1 MSNLSDNA
9 KVTILLCSSLALKDD
24 VKPFTAI
31 QWYNL
36 SVKIYKSE
44 LKEPAALLGLS
55 ADELIAKLAISE
67 ADALRITVLLSRS
80 INVAFELQKL
90 ESKGI
95 NVITKSDDDYP
106 KRLIK
111 VLGGRYAPPMLYYS
125 GNLELAKN
133 DCIGIVGSRN
143 IDANGNA
150 MCAEIAQKAALAN
163 ITVVSGGARGVD
175 STSRTVALKN
185 GGACIEFLAD
195 SMAKKIVQGE
205 YIKPILQNRLLVFSV
220 VSPNQ
225 GFLVYS
231 AMDRNKYIYAMAKK
245 TFAIAADLKRGG
257 TWTGVMEALKRK
269 WGYPYVWNTD
279 IYRGNA
285 ELIKAGASPFSNV
298 DELNFSNLDKEEAVN
313 KLTMGNLFTEP
324 YDTETYLVSDNSS
337 EYSQKKVFTSDA
349 IYKVALPIIKDFL
362 KNEHTSKEII
372 EALNI
377 VPKQAEEWLKK
388 AVAEKQII
396 KLTRPVRYIATG
408 DNQEQQCNF
417 ADSN

>member
-67 ADALRITVLLSRS
+67 ADASRITLLLSRS

-95 NVITKSDDDYP
+95 NVITKSDDNYP

-143 IDANGNA
+143 IDDNGKTV
-150 MCAEIAQKAALAN
+150 CATIAQKAALAN

-225 GFLVYS
+225 VFLVYS

-245 TFAIAADLKRGG
+245 TFAIAADLNKGG
-257 TWTGVMEALKRK
+257 TWTGVM
-269 WGYPYVWNTD
+269 D
-279 IYRGNA
+279 IYRGNS
-285 ELIKAGASPFSNV
+285 ELIKAGATPFSNPN
-298 DELNFSNLDKEEAVN
+298 ELDFSNLEQDEAVN
-313 KLTMGNLFTEP
+313 KLTMDNLFAEP
-324 YDTETYLVSDNSS
+324 SDTEAYLVSDNSS
-337 EYSQKKVFTSDA
+337 EYSKEKAFTSDA
-349 IYKVALPIIKDFL
+349 IYKAALPIIKAFL
-362 KNEHTSKEII
+362 KNEHNSKEII
-372 EALNI
+372 EALDI
-377 VPKQAEEWLKK
+377 VPKQAEAWLKK
-388 AVAEKQII
+388 AVAEKQVI
-396 KLTRPVRYIATG
+396 KLTRPVRYIAAE
-408 DNQEQQCNF
+408 DN
-417 ADSN
+417 

>member
-9 KVTILLCSSLALKDD
+9 KVTILLCSSLALKDG
-24 VKPFTAI
+24 VKPFTSI

-67 ADALRITVLLSRS
+67 ADASRITVLLSRS

-95 NVITKSDDDYP
+95 NVITKSDDNYP

-125 GNLELAKN
+125 GNLELSKN

-143 IDANGNA
+143 IDDNGKTV
-150 MCAEIAQKAALAN
+150 CATIAQKAALAN

-225 GFLVYS
+225 VFLVYS

-245 TFAIAADLKRGG
+245 TFAIAADLNKGG
-257 TWTGVMEALKRK
+257 TWTGVMESLKRK
-269 WGYPYVWNTD
+269 WGHPYVWDTD
-279 IYRGNA
+279 IYRGNS
-285 ELIKAGASPFSNV
+285 ELIKAGATPFSNPN
-298 DELNFSNLDKEEAVN
+298 ELDFSNLEQDEAVN
-313 KLTMGNLFTEP
+313 KLTMDNLFAEP
-324 YDTETYLVSDNSS
+324 SDTEAYLVSDNSS
-337 EYSQKKVFTSDA
+337 EYSQEKAFNSDA
-349 IYKVALPIIKDFL
+349 IYKAALPIIKDFL
-362 KNEHTSKEII
+362 ENEHTSKEII
-372 EALNI
+372 EALDI
-377 VPKQAEEWLKK
+377 VPKQAEKWLKK
-388 AVAEKQII
+388 AVAEKHII
-396 KLTRPVRYIATG
+396 KLTRPVRYIVAE
-408 DNQEQQCNF
+408 DN
-417 ADSN
+417 